1 MAVAYWPTN
10 YWYEEVSSGTGLVT
24 TPAMSWADDEDGT
37 GGTVTVSASYASST
51 NTIYYQS
58 FSGTLGT
65 GTWTSAGSRTGNGT
79 VSVTLSAGHY
89 LMYCRS
95 VMGDESADS
104 VVHYVQVTSGDE
116 SVEYQC
122 LQAIQ
127 ARIAALTLTGIDAED
142 IIVREVP
149 TERNVTLP
157 AIVVAPQRST
167 HALRGGTNYSDEI
180 IYGVYVAIFAADNQ
194 ALATNTASYT
204 KWLQQIAKAFRG
216 QRLSAVTESV
226 ICTVE
231 PVATVPWGDW
241 INNLFAGGMLVKCT
255 CRETRGLS

>member
-1 MAVAYWPTN
+1 MTASYWPNN
-10 YWYEEVSSGTGLVT
+10 YWYGSSGGVIT
-24 TPAMSWADDEDGT
+24 TPAITWTDAANGS
-37 GGTVTVSASYASST
+37 GGTVAVSSSYAATT

-58 FSGTLGT
+58 FVGDVGT
-65 GTWTSAGSRTGNGT
+65 GTWTSGGSRTGNGN
-79 VSVTLSAGHY
+79 VTLTLTAGHY
-89 LMYCRS
+89 LIYCRS
-95 VMGDESADS
+95 TYGTETADS
-104 VVHYVQVTSGDE
+104 LVHYVQATTGSE

-122 LQAIQ
+122 LSAIQ
-127 ARIAALTLTGIDAED
+127 ARIAALTLSGIDASD

-167 HALRGGTNYSDEI
+167 HNTRGGTNLSDEI
-180 IYGVYVAIFAADNQ
+180 VYGVYVAIFAADNQ
-194 ALATNTASYT
+194 AVATNTAMYT

-226 ICTVE
+226 ICAVE
-231 PVATVPWGDW
+231 PAATVPWGDW
-241 INNLFAGGMLVKCT
+241 INNLFAGGMLIKCT